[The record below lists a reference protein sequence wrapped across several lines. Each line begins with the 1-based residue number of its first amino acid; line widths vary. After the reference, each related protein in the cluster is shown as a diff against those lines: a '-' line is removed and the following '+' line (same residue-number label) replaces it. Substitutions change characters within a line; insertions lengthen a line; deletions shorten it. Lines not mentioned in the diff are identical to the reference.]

1 MELQEDILYKKEHV
15 PIDIEY
21 HGVKYKGEA
30 TPISA
35 SCRDGVCFE
44 LEISLNDE
52 LIGIINSTMHGWVMQ
67 GEMEQDFADKIG
79 EEILLWYGKY

>member
-1 MELQEDILYKKEHV
+1 MELQEDILYKTEQV

-21 HGVKYKGEA
+21 NGIRYKGEA

-44 LEISLNDE
+44 LEIKLNGE
-52 LIGIINSTMHGWVMQ
+52 LVGIMNLTLHGWIMAGEVEQ
-67 GEMEQDFADKIG
+67 GFVDKIG
-79 EEILLWYGKY
+79 EEILLWYGRF